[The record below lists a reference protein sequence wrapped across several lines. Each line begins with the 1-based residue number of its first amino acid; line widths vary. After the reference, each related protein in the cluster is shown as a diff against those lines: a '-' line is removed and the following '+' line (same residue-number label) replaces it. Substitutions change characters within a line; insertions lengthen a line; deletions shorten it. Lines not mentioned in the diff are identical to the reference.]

1 MAAVD
6 GRVNDSGHLPHRAGS
21 SMIDLHCHILPG
33 IDDGA
38 PDLAE
43 SLAMARVAV
52 ADGITVTACTPH
64 IYPGMYENDAVG
76 IRAAISA
83 LRIALDQAGIP
94 LQLVEGADVH
104 LTPDLV
110 AGLRSGRIPS
120 LNGSRYFLF
129 EPPHHVAPPRLE
141 NVVFDLVSAGYVP
154 ILTHPERLSW
164 IDNNYPMFAKLV
176 KGGAW
181 MQLTAG
187 AITGRFGG
195 RPKYWA
201 ERMLDEGLV
210 HIVATD
216 AHRADK
222 RPPLLAEARDAVAKR
237 SSDDV
242 AQRMVLDWPKD
253 ILRNRVPEGFSVET
267 SESPTPVRKP
277 LWRRAFGLN

>member
-1 MAAVD
+1 M
-6 GRVNDSGHLPHRAGS
+6 
-21 SMIDLHCHILPG
+21 LPG

-38 PDLAE
+38 PDLKEA
-43 SLAMARVAV
+43 LAMARVAV

-64 IYPGMYENDAVG
+64 IYPGMYENNAKG

-83 LRIALDQAGIP
+83 LRVELDREGIP

-110 AGLRSGRIPS
+110 AGLKSGRIPS
-120 LNGSRYFLF
+120 LNGTRYFLF

-141 NVVFDLVSAGYVP
+141 SVVFDLVSAGYVP

-237 SSDDV
+237 MGDAV
-242 AQRMVLDWPKD
+242 ALRMVLDLPKD
-253 ILRNRVPEGFSVET
+253 ILRDRVPEGCSL
-267 SESPTPVRKP
+267 ESPQLQTAPRQP
-277 LWRRAFGLN
+277 LWRRILGLN

>member
-1 MAAVD
+1 V
-6 GRVNDSGHLPHRAGS
+6 
-21 SMIDLHCHILPG
+21 IDLHCHILPG

-38 PDLAE
+38 PDLDEA
-43 SLAMARVAV
+43 LAMARIAV

-64 IYPGMYENDAVG
+64 IYPGLYENDGPG
-76 IRAAISA
+76 IRAAIAA
-83 LRIALDQAGIP
+83 LRAALAANDIP

-104 LTPDLV
+104 LAPDLI
-110 AGLRSGRIPS
+110 AGLRSGRVPS
-120 LNGSRYFLF
+120 LNGTRYFLF

-164 IDNNYPMFAKLV
+164 IDSHYPVFAKLV
-176 KGGAW
+176 RGGAW

-210 HIVATD
+210 HIIATD

-237 SSDDV
+237 LGASR
-242 AQRMVLDWPKD
+242 AQAMVEERPAGVLKNLDADQLANELEAIETPAS
-253 ILRNRVPEGFSVET
+253 PPGF
-267 SESPTPVRKP
+267 
-277 LWRRAFGLN
+277 WRRLFGTA